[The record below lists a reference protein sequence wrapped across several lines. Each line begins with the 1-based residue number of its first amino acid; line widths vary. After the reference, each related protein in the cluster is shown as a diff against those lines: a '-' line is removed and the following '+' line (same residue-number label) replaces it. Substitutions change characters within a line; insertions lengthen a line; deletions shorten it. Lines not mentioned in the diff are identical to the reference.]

1 MCAQR
6 TFQSNMDAQLTMDL
20 DELILQGD
28 RILGLVPFME
38 LDVEVEWETTD
49 SDAIDDERLDNIQDV
64 LAEVHRI
71 IDGSRSSYI
80 SGGTTPKKCY
90 MGCVF
95 STAVTVTTI
104 RELMLHKLKTIT
116 YEATVKVMDAE
127 GRKLDIFPVVPPP
140 RRAQH
145 NGVILSI

>member
-1 MCAQR
+1 MDAQL
-6 TFQSNMDAQLTMDL
+6 TILDAQLTMDL
-20 DELILQGD
+20 DELLMQGD
-28 RILGLVPFME
+28 RMLGLVPFVK
-38 LDVEVEWETTD
+38 LDVKVEWETTD
-49 SDAIDDERLDNIQDV
+49 SDAIDDERLDNIQDF

-104 RELMLHKLKTIT
+104 RELMLQKLKTIT
-116 YEATVKVMDAE
+116 YEVTVKVMNAE
-127 GRKLDIFPVVPPP
+127 GRKLNFFPVVPPP
-140 RRAQH
+140 R
-145 NGVILSI
+145 L